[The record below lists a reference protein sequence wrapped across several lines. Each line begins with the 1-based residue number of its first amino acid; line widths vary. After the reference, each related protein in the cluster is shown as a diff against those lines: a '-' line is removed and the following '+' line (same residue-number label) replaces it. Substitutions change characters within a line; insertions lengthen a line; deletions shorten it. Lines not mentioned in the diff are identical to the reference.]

1 MAAQRVGM
9 LSSRAVLDVRVLTF
23 RVLGIVH
30 LVPLFA
36 ACFSA
41 RECNGVEQVSELS
54 D

>member
-1 MAAQRVGM
+1 M
-9 LSSRAVLDVRVLTF
+9 LSSKAVLDVRVLTF

-36 ACFSA
+36 AYFSA
-41 RECNGVEQVSELS
+41 REFNGLEQVSKLS